1 MATMIG
7 IAAAFGLVV
16 GSFVNVLIARM
27 PLRKSVVRPGSCCP
41 ACLKPIRWYDNIPVI
56 SYLFLRGR
64 CRDCSKPISLRYPVV
79 ELLTALL
86 FVAVVQ
92 RFGWSF
98 LVPVRDWPFVAIL
111 VAVTFI
117 DLDHRI
123 IPDPLSLGGL
133 VLGIATAGWV
143 PGLGWAAS
151 LIGAALGFSVFFGFA
166 WIYEKGTGRSGI
178 GGGDIKLLA
187 MLGAFLGLQG
197 VFVTVL
203 ISSVLG
209 SVIGLI
215 WAALQREKNVMK
227 AAVPFGPFLV
237 IGGLCYYFFG
247 DWIWTLIVIP
257 I

>member
-1 MATMIG
+1 MMTWV
-7 IAAAFGLVV
+7 AAVSGLIV
-16 GSFVNVLIARM
+16 GSFVNVLIVRM
-27 PLRKSVVRPGSCCP
+27 PRRESIVRPGSRCP
-41 ACLKPIRWYDNIPVI
+41 NCHASIRWYDNLPVL

-64 CRDCSKPISLRYPVV
+64 CRGCRNPISLRYPVV

-92 RFGWSF
+92 RFGWNF
-98 LVPVRDWPFVAIL
+98 LVPIRDWPFVAIL
-111 VAVTFI
+111 LAVTFI

-133 VLGIATAGWV
+133 VLGLATAGWV
-143 PGLGWAAS
+143 PGLGWSGA
-151 LIGAALGFSVFFGFA
+151 LIGGGVGFGVFYGFA
-166 WIYEKGTGRSGI
+166 WIYERATGRSGI

-197 VFVTVL
+197 VFVTIL

-215 WAALQREKNVMK
+215 WAASQRERSVMK

-237 IGGLCYYFFG
+237 LGGLCYYFFG
-247 DWIWTLIVIP
+247 DWIWTQIVIP